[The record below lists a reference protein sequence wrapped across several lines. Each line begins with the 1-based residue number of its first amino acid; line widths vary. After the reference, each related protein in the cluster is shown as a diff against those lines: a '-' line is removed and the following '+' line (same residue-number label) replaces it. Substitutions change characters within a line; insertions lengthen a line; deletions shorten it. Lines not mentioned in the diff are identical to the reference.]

1 MLAYRTAISSL
12 ILEDIPLG
20 STDITVLCD
29 VSTGQPRHIVPTA
42 WRRRIFDSIH
52 RLAHPSIRATTALM
66 AAKFVWQ
73 GLCKQV
79 CSWARAC
86 VLCQTYKV
94 QHHVRAPLQDF
105 AIPQHRFDH
114 IHVDL
119 VGPLPPSCSVTH
131 LLTIVDLLRRW
142 PEDVPLADTSATTC
156 ERALTAHWFAR
167 FGVSADISLGYPIH
181 LCTVVGHGPAAPHH
195 GLPLS
200 VQRHGGTVPPAP
212 EVLLEGMAYG
222 PRLVG

>member
-1 MLAYRTAISSL
+1 MAGKNNQVADALSHSAINAVLVLAPGIDYSALAAAQRDYDEMLAYRTAISSL

-52 RLAHPSIRATTALM
+52 RLAHPSIQATTALM

-156 ERALTAHWFAR
+156 ERALTAH
-167 FGVSADISLGYPIH
+167 
-181 LCTVVGHGPAAPHH
+181 
-195 GLPLS
+195 
-200 VQRHGGTVPPAP
+200 
-212 EVLLEGMAYG
+212 
-222 PRLVG
+222 

>member
-1 MLAYRTAISSL
+1 MAGKNNQVADALSHSAINAVLVLAPGIDYSALAAAQRDYDEMLAYRTAISSL

-156 ERALTAHWFAR
+156 ERALTAH
-167 FGVSADISLGYPIH
+167 
-181 LCTVVGHGPAAPHH
+181 
-195 GLPLS
+195 
-200 VQRHGGTVPPAP
+200 
-212 EVLLEGMAYG
+212 
-222 PRLVG
+222 